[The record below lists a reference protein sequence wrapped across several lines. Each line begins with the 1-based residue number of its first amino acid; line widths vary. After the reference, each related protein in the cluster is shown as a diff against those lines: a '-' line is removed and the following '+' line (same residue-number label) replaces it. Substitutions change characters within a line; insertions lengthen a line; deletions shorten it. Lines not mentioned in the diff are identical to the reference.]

1 MENTKAA
8 APGAKLPARAYRL
21 LALVLFLRPL
31 GNLSLA
37 WGMRHFSS
45 MLTLNPFLYMRALIN
60 PYVALGIGAL
70 IFGLLTRMALMSVA
84 DLSIV
89 LPLTASGYILSTA
102 LGKFCLGE
110 QVSLYRW
117 LGAALIFA
125 GALIVGSSTRRVDAD
140 SLELLP
146 DQH

>member
-60 PYVALGIGAL
+60 PYVAL